1 MGRGG
6 LRRAEEGRAGRGGQR
21 AKEGRAENRWAAECR
36 GGQRAEEGRAGRAG
50 QRTEEGRAGQRRAQ
64 QGTAGHPARSSL
76 GDLSALA
83 ILRQRRLP
91 GSRENSRFSFGL
103 KAQGQRT
110 EIGASHCCAFVQLV
124 TSIYQPTEISK

>member
-6 LRRAEEGRAGRGGQR
+6 LRRAEEGRGQRRAEQGRGGQSGAEGGRGEQRR
-21 AKEGRAENRWAAECR
+21 A
-36 GGQRAEEGRAGRAG
+36 
-50 QRTEEGRAGQRRAQ
+50 EEGRAGQRRAQ
-64 QGTAGHPARSSL
+64 QGTAGHPARSGL

-110 EIGASHCCAFVQLV
+110 EIGASHRRAFVQLV
-124 TSIYQPTEISK
+124 ISIYQPTEISK